1 MGNSWVTEKMSR
13 KDWTPEQR
21 ANHSRKTKAGMH
33 AWHAGRSEV
42 ERLASN
48 LKRTDAA
55 VIQMWVPKGP
65 RPGHHHGGGKR
76 KVDPN
81 TPVSNTT
88 LAKIEKASVK
98 RILKD
103 LVGVQP
109 ELIKDAIIAG
119 LLAAPPR
126 SFPYVALAAAYLDGK
141 PIDAEPPAEHI
152 VDLSHLTRD
161 QLLQRALGIARR
173 LQIDTNEQ
181 AALVQ
186 EREARGAGL
195 AVIDAVVIPEPTLE
209 QLQAEVDQANEEVRL
224 AQEEVR
230 KLTGGK

>member
-1 MGNSWVTEKMSR
+1 MGNSGNQAWR
-13 KDWTPEQR
+13 TPEQR

-33 AWHAGRSEV
+33 AWHARRSEA

-65 RPGHHHGGGKR
+65 RTSRKGGR
-76 KVDPN
+76 KKMDPN
-81 TPVSNTT
+81 TPVGNTTT

-103 LVGVQP
+103 LVGTQP

-119 LLAAPPR
+119 LLAPPPR

-141 PIDAEPPAEHI
+141 PIDAEPPAERI

-161 QLLQRALGIARR
+161 ELMQRALGIAQR
-173 LQIDTNEQ
+173 LQIDTNER
-181 AALVQ
+181 ADVVR
-186 EREARGAGL
+186 ESEARGAGL

-209 QLQAEVDQANEEVRL
+209 QLQAEVDQANEDVRL

-230 KLTGGK
+230 KLNGGKQ